1 MRDDWRH
8 DNLPVASRGHR
19 PRNRRSP
26 LFSAIVLLAPAPIA
40 AWIVFANDL
49 PTRISAWIHRDDVA
63 AKDKGFARRSAS
75 PSLRTRQPEPS
86 ARSPRQA
93 STPVAPSEF
102 TEPQATQIPY
112 NQTVAPPRVERQ
124 PGRLPEESPAPAAPA
139 IAHDIKLDLDVRRIF
154 HRLDEVSD
162 LRLRIVELAGCD
174 APYALTPE
182 TGDLDETHPAT
193 IVIEGPRPVTI
204 ALSIRARNRTEPVI
218 VVEPTVKT
226 DDGRTIAFTLKHLR
240 DYRRDVEKSR
250 EQAGNALAVMIAH
263 RDELNAYIQSP
274 HAKPLAARGEAR
286 TQLARLDREVPAGEK
301 LVAALAQNL
310 LVADEMIAF
319 ATALHEGC
327 RIKLAAAAD

>member
-8 DNLPVASRGHR
+8 GNLPGASRGRR

-49 PTRISAWIHRDDVA
+49 PGRISTWIHQDDVA
-63 AKDKGFARRSAS
+63 AKDKGFARRTAL
-75 PSLRTRQPEPS
+75 PSLHPPQPQPS
-86 ARSPRQA
+86 ARPARQA

-102 TEPQATQIPY
+102 TEQDATQIPY
-112 NQTVAPPRVERQ
+112 NQTVAPLPEVRQ
-124 PGRLPEESPAPAAPA
+124 PVDLPDESPAPTAPA
-139 IAHDIKLDLDVRRIF
+139 IAHDIKLDLAVRRLF
-154 HRLDEVSD
+154 HRLDDVSE
-162 LRLRIVELAGCD
+162 LRLRIVELSGCD

-182 TGDLDETHPAT
+182 TGAFDETHPVT
-193 IVIEGPRPVTI
+193 IEIAGPRPVTI

-250 EQAGNALAVMIAH
+250 EQAGNALAVIIAR

-286 TQLARLDREVPAGEK
+286 THLARLDREVPAGEK
-301 LVAALAQNL
+301 LVAALAQNV

-319 ATALHEGC
+319 ATALHEDC
-327 RIKLAAAAD
+327 RIKFADAVE